1 MTEALERWLT
11 PVLAE
16 LMATFRVLIVQG
28 ARQVGKS
35 TLVQALAT
43 SHAAAMID
51 LDDPFQLDTFR
62 HDPGG
67 VLAPLRRPIVID
79 EIQRAG
85 QPALLAVKRA
95 VDRDQRPGQFVL
107 TGSANY
113 LAARTHVETLAGRNV
128 KVALWPFS
136 QGELAQQRERFVG
149 LAFSD
154 PAALLDVRAP
164 SGGLVLRDRIVAGGF
179 PEVALRLE
187 TSAARW
193 RWCAGYAAD
202 CTDREALRGI
212 ADVRKTDDL
221 RRTLA
226 VLAARTGSE
235 LVLQNVRTSLGD
247 AGSSVDHKTLA
258 SFVDLLEALHLVH
271 RLPAWSTNLTTR
283 ARRHPKIHA
292 CDTGLAVGL
301 LRVDADRARTD
312 AVTGQLAETFV
323 VNEIAK
329 QVSWADEPFALFH
342 FRDHEHEIDL
352 LLERSD
358 GSIIGVEVK
367 AGPAQ
372 RHDARHLA
380 WLRDTHPQR
389 FVAGFVLHGGTTRQ
403 PLGDRL
409 FALPIDALW
418 T

>member
-1 MTEALERWLT
+1 MVGDLERWLT
-11 PVLAE
+11 PVLAG
-16 LMATFRVLIVQG
+16 LMASFRVVIVQG

-43 SHAAAMID
+43 HHAGAMVD

-62 HDPGG
+62 RDPSG
-67 VLAPLRRPIVID
+67 VLAPLVRPIVID

-95 VDRDQRPGQFVL
+95 VDRDRRPGQFVL

-128 KVALWPFS
+128 KVALWPLS
-136 QGELAQQRERFVG
+136 QGELAQRRERFIS
-149 LAFSD
+149 LAFSE
-154 PAALLDVRAP
+154 PAALLETRAP
-164 SGGLVLRDRIVAGGF
+164 SGGARLLERIVMGGF
-179 PEVALRLE
+179 PEVALRLGA
-187 TSAARW
+187 TATRW

-212 ADVRKTDDL
+212 AEVRKTDDL

-247 AGSSVDHKTLA
+247 AGSSVDHKTLV

-283 ARRHPKIHA
+283 ARRHPKVHM

-301 LRVDADRARTD
+301 LRVDVDRARAD
-312 AVTGQLAETFV
+312 AVTGQLVETFV

-329 QVSWADEPFALFH
+329 QSSWADEPFALFH

-358 GSIIGVEVK
+358 GSIVAVEVK
-367 AGPAQ
+367 AGPVQ
-372 RHDARHLA
+372 VHDARHLA
-380 WLRDTHPQR
+380 WLRDTHPRR
-389 FVAGFVLHGGTTRQ
+389 FVAGFVLHGGTTRR

-418 T
+418 S